1 MTWVRL
7 DDGFFDCEKV
17 QALLGMKGG
26 KAALALHFSALTYC
40 SRHLTDGELPAI
52 AIQSAA
58 KDAQV
63 PAAVGSLLL
72 KVKLWEKKRGRTLIH
87 DYLEYNPS
95 RAEVEAMREE
105 KVRAGR
111 AGGLASARARATASA
126 QAKPQQNSSPS
137 PTRPLPVPYPRS

>member
-40 SRHLTDGELPAI
+40 SRHLTDGELTAI

-58 KDAQV
+58 RDAQV
-63 PAAVGSLLL
+63 PAAVGPLLL
-72 KVKLWEKKRGRTLIH
+72 EVKLWEKKRDRIFVH

-137 PTRPLPVPYPRS
+137 PTRPDPSRPPRS